1 MDEPGLSRDRHQH
14 ALRGLARINFWSG
27 SARILWPAL
36 RDLARSSAPRS
47 VRVLDVAT
55 GGGDI
60 PLRLWKKAR
69 RAGVSLQLEGC
80 DVSPVAVAHAQAA
93 ADALGADVRFFVHDV
108 LAGVVPSGY
117 DAITCSLF
125 LHHLDDITA
134 CEFLRRMASAA
145 GQVVLVNDLS
155 RGLAGLI
162 LAHVATRVLTRS
174 DVVHVDGPRS
184 VEAAFTPG
192 EARELAARAGLN
204 GAVVARRWPFRWLLT
219 WRRP

>member
-1 MDEPGLSRDRHQH
+1 MDQPDLSRDRHQH
-14 ALRGLARINFWSG
+14 ALHGLARINFWSG

-36 RDLARSSAPRS
+36 RAVAQVVAPRPA
-47 VRVLDVAT
+47 RVLDVAT
-55 GGGDI
+55 GGGDV

-69 RAGVSLQLEGC
+69 RAGVALQLEGC

-93 ADALGADVRFFVHDV
+93 AIGLGADVRFFVHDA
-108 LAGVVPSGY
+108 LTGSLPTGY
-117 DAITCSLF
+117 DAVTCSLF
-125 LHHLDDITA
+125 LHHLDDDSA
-134 CEFLRRMASAA
+134 CEFMKRMANAA
-145 GQVVLVNDLS
+145 GHVVLVNDLS

-184 VEAAFTPG
+184 VEAAFTPH
-192 EARELAARAGLN
+192 EARELASRAGLT
-204 GAVVARRWPFRWLLT
+204 GAVVSRRWPFRWLLT